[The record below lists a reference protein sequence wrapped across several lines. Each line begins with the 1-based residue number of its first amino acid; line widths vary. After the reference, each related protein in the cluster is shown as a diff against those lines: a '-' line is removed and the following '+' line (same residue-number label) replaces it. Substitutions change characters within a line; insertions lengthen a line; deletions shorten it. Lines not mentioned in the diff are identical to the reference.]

1 MRLRIRKWIA
11 SFFTLSKRKGL
22 PNLCTHKSPGAATG
36 CAGGCGASSGD
47 AFEVVEA
54 EVVERKTAG
63 DHARRHLAQHRRIGR
78 CQSLQPGRQV
88 RETII
93 DNLEFIC

>member
-1 MRLRIRKWIA
+1 MVFL
-11 SFFTLSKRKGL
+11 T
-22 PNLCTHKSPGAATG
+22 GARARV
-36 CAGGCGASSGD
+36 A

-78 CQSLQPGRQV
+78 CQTLRPGRQV
-88 RETII
+88 QE
-93 DNLEFIC
+93 NY